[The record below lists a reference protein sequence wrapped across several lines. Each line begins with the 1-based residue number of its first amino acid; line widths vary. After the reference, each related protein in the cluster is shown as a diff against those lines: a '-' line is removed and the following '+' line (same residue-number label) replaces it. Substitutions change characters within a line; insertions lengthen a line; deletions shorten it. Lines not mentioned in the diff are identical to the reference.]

1 MTESQAPLLETDTA
15 GGIEAALLA
24 LKVLFPTLMARN
36 LRQQCWMDS
45 VWSSPAPG
53 SSVCT
58 AGLWRCNLFWEPF
71 PRKQE

>member
-1 MTESQAPLLETDTA
+1 MTESQVPLLETDTV
-15 GGIEAALLA
+15 GGIEAALLT
-24 LKVLFPTLMARN
+24 LKVLFPTLMVRN
-36 LRQQCWMDS
+36 LKQQCWMDS

-58 AGLWRCNLFWEPF
+58 AGLWRCNLFWEPI